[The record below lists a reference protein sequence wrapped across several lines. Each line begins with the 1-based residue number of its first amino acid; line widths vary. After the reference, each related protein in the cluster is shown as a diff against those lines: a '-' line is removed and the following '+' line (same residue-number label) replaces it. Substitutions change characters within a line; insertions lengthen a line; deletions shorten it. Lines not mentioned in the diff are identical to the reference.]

1 MRAIVLALIVS
12 ALSGL
17 SAVAAGS
24 DCAAG
29 TCSVCGCCA
38 ATRKICRV
46 SEEKGK
52 KSKTVFSCE
61 CEDFCI
67 PGKSKFCGYRAECG
81 ECGETKCVKVWKP
94 GCGEVRTRK
103 VLKKSSE
110 DEEVTEYKWEV
121 VEVCD
126 ACACHGHCGRCS
138 SGACGADCQGV
149 PCAQATPAN
158 ASESISQPVAPADEV
173 ASDRQDS
180 EMKNP
185 PTPVETVS
193 LVRRLVRKAT
203 K

>member
-1 MRAIVLALIVS
+1 MRAIVLALFVS
-12 ALSGL
+12 ALTGL
-17 SAVAAGS
+17 SVQAMGS

-29 TCSVCGCCA
+29 ACSVCGCCA

-67 PGKSKFCGYRAECG
+67 PGKSQFCGYRAECG

-103 VLKKSSE
+103 VLKKSTE
-110 DEEVTEYKWEV
+110 DKEVTEYKWEV

-126 ACACHGHCGRCS
+126 ACACHGHCGSCA
-138 SGACGADCQGV
+138 GPACGASCEDAS
-149 PCAQATPAN
+149 CAQISTKKHIDVA
-158 ASESISQPVAPADEV
+158 SQPLMEEV
-173 ASDRQDS
+173 TQEDQAAAELAS
-180 EMKNP
+180 P

-193 LVRRLVRKAT
+193 LIRRLVRKSS